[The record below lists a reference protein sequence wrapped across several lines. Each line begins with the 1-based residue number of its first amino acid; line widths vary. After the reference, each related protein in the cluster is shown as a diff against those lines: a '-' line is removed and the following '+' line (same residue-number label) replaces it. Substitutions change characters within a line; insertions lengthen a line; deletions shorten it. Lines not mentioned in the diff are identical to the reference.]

1 VEERCEEGGL
11 PLLLSGHFKARSTG
25 VLEVSAGAFSK
36 RLFLEEG
43 RVVFASSNDRNDR
56 LGEMLI
62 RRGVLAV
69 PDFFLASRDVAPGKR
84 FGTILVERGLLSPE
98 QLVWAVKEQVKE
110 IVFSLFPVPEARC
123 AFREGEGPGEEG
135 ITLNLRTPELIRQGV
150 LRMDHTVRP
159 LEAFAAQ
166 ERTFG
171 LVVPL
176 KEVEAAFDL
185 GPAEREAAAALTVP
199 RPLPALFRAAPL
211 PQFAFLKFLWVLLLL
226 DMARLGPPAA
236 PEPEEGP
243 ELELTGEDL
252 QKLL

>member
-1 VEERCEEGGL
+1 MEKRCEEGGL
-11 PLLLSGHFKARSTG
+11 PLLLSNHLKAGSTG
-25 VLEVSAGAFSK
+25 VLEVSTGAFQK

-69 PDFFLASRDVAPGKR
+69 PDFYAASRAVVPGKR
-84 FGTILVERGLLSPE
+84 FGTVLVERGLLSPE

-110 IVFSLFPVPEARC
+110 IVFSLFPVLEARC
-123 AFREGEGPGEEG
+123 AFREGEGAGEEG

-159 LEAFAAQ
+159 LEAFAEQ

-171 LVVPL
+171 LAVPRE
-176 KEVEAAFDL
+176 EVEAAFDL
-185 GPAEREAAAALTVP
+185 GNAEREAVAALTVP

-226 DMARLGPPAA
+226 EMARFGPPAA
-236 PEPEEGP
+236 EETSTGP

-252 QKLL
+252 RSLF

>member
-1 VEERCEEGGL
+1 MENRCAEGGL
-11 PLLLSGHFKARSTG
+11 PLLLANHFKARSTG
-25 VLEVSAGAFSK
+25 VLEVAAGAFLK
-36 RLFLEEG
+36 RLYLEKG
-43 RVVFASSNDRNDR
+43 GVVFASSNDRNDR

-69 PDFFLASRDVAPGKR
+69 PDFYAASRAVVPGKR
-84 FGTILVERGLLSPE
+84 FGTVLVEMGLLSPE

-123 AFREGEGPGEEG
+123 VFREGEGAGEEG

-150 LRMDHTVRP
+150 LRMDSTVRP
-159 LEAFAAQ
+159 LEAFSSQ
-166 ERTFG
+166 ESTFG

-176 KEVEAAFDL
+176 EEVEAAFDL
-185 GPAEREAAAALTVP
+185 GAAEREAAAALVVP
-199 RPLPALFRAAPL
+199 RPLPHLFRAAPL

-226 DMARLGPPAA
+226 DMASIGPPAA
-236 PEPEEGP
+236 AEPQDGP

-252 QKLL
+252 QSLL